1 MTRDKMKTALVIVDV
16 QNEYF
21 DKKSDYFC
29 GNETLIRKIN
39 RLIDFCRKNNSKIIF
54 IRHEEQSETGPF
66 AKNSKNSEIISEL
79 HKNNSDAI
87 ITKHKV
93 SSFYN
98 TNIEKELQGVE
109 KIIVAGIL
117 TNLCVRMFV
126 EEAYDRDFKIAV
138 IKDCCVTLNK
148 KIQKYT
154 FDDIALTRPEVEQK
168 NLAEFLK

>member
-39 RLIDFCRKNNSKIIF
+39 RLIEFCRKSNSKIIF

-87 ITKHKV
+87 ITKYKV

-98 TNIEKELQGVE
+98 ANIEKELQGVE
-109 KIIVAGIL
+109 KIIVAGI
-117 TNLCVRMFV
+117 NKSLCQNVRGRSIRQGF
-126 EEAYDRDFKIAV
+126 
-138 IKDCCVTLNK
+138 
-148 KIQKYT
+148 
-154 FDDIALTRPEVEQK
+154 
-168 NLAEFLK
+168 